1 MRSEA
6 LYKNFE
12 NIPTRRGRGGV
23 YPYVRWQDVADR
35 MNEVFGTN
43 WSSEVMFQDVVGAN
57 VIVRVKVS
65 VYDHETKLVST
76 QEGFGGAP
84 NDASTEAGTPF
95 KSAYSKALKDACKKW
110 GVGLYLDE
118 DDDAGSNT
126 SSAPSAPSPFPSGYI
141 GKEVGVPPASPILME
156 DPGVFV
162 PTPPTPMASPIS
174 SGGMPLPPGVA
185 MSGSP
190 KGEEVSGPQAP
201 QIPPMPK
208 VSKKPTAPPAPP
220 VPPASKVPPMP
231 TAPPVPS
238 SKVGVIDTGEP
249 SYISDVQRAA
259 LQSIL
264 NIQGADYVPL
274 AKEAFEF
281 NGLTIDPIPE
291 PDKLSYQEAV
301 YVIKYGNDKF
311 RKR

>member
-1 MRSEA
+1 MKNEA

-12 NIPTRRGRGGV
+12 SIPTRKGRGGV

-43 WSSEVMFQDVVGAN
+43 WSSEVLFQDIIGAN
-57 VIVRVKVS
+57 VIVRVRVTIVDPEKGVFF
-65 VYDHETKLVST
+65 T

-110 GVGLYLDE
+110 GVGLYLE
-118 DDDAGSNT
+118 DDDDTTGTT
-126 SSAPSAPSPFPSGYI
+126 SSTPSSIPPGYM
-141 GKEVGVPPASPILME
+141 GKEIGVPPTPTPPSASILTE
-156 DPGVFV
+156 DPGAFV
-162 PTPPTPMASPIS
+162 PTPPTFPNKVEEPIS
-174 SGGMPLPPGVA
+174 SSKAETSFPPTPKGGMPLPPGVA
-185 MSGSP
+185 MGGTSMGATIEAP
-190 KGEEVSGPQAP
+190 TPQVL
-201 QIPPMPK
+201 QMP
-208 VSKKPTAPPAPP
+208 STPP
-220 VPPASKVPPMP
+220 VPPTPTSKVE
-231 TAPPVPS
+231 
-238 SKVGVIDTGEP
+238 VINTGEP
-249 SYISDVQRAA
+249 EYISDVQRAA

-264 NIQGADYVPL
+264 SIKGAEYKSL

-281 NGLTIDPIPE
+281 NGLAISSIPD

>member
-1 MRSEA
+1 MRNEA
-6 LYKNFE
+6 LYRNFE
-12 NIPTRRGRGGV
+12 SIPTRRGRGGS

-35 MNEVFGTN
+35 MNEVFGTD
-43 WSSEVMFQDVVGAN
+43 WSSEVMFQDVIGAN

-65 VYDHETKLVST
+65 IYDHETKLVSI

-118 DDDAGSNT
+118 DDDAVGTT
-126 SSAPSAPSPFPSGYI
+126 SSSPSSIPPGYM
-141 GKEVGVPPASPILME
+141 GKEIGIPPTPPSMKN
-156 DPGVFV
+156 DPGVFT
-162 PTPPTPMASPIS
+162 PTPPTPPTPNKVEEPVS
-174 SGGMPLPPGVA
+174 SSKAEAPFPPTPKGGMPLPPGVA
-185 MSGSP
+185 MG
-190 KGEEVSGPQAP
+190 KGEASIPQSPQMPQAP
-201 QIPPMPK
+201 PTPT
-208 VSKKPTAPPAPP
+208 SKA
-220 VPPASKVPPMP
+220 
-231 TAPPVPS
+231 
-238 SKVGVIDTGEP
+238 GVINTGEP
-249 SYISDVQRAA
+249 DYISDVQRAA

-264 NIQGADYVPL
+264 SIKGAEYEPL

-281 NGLTIDPIPE
+281 NGLDISPIPA
-291 PDKLSYQEAV
+291 PDKLTYQEAV

>member
-1 MRSEA
+1 MKNEA
-6 LYKNFE
+6 LYRNFE
-12 NIPTRRGRGGV
+12 NIPSRKGRGGV

-43 WSSEVMFQDVVGAN
+43 WSSEVLFQDIIGPN
-57 VIVRVKVS
+57 VIVRVRVTIVDQEKGIFF
-65 VYDHETKLVST
+65 T

-84 NDASTEAGTPF
+84 NDANTEAGTPF

-118 DDDAGSNT
+118 DDDSGT
-126 SSAPSAPSPFPSGYI
+126 SAPITTLTLPTGYM
-141 GKEVGVPPASPILME
+141 GKEVGIPPM
-156 DPGVFV
+156 
-162 PTPPTPMASPIS
+162 PTPPTNSKIEEPVSSVNAEPPFPSTSNDAISPPVNVNV
-174 SGGMPLPPGVA
+174 GMPLPPGISMGATSKVV
-185 MSGSP
+185 MST
-190 KGEEVSGPQAP
+190 P
-201 QIPPMPK
+201 QIPIPPSMPQPK
-208 VSKKPTAPPAPP
+208 T
-220 VPPASKVPPMP
+220 
-231 TAPPVPS
+231 
-238 SKVGVIDTGEP
+238 GVINTGEP
-249 SYISDVQRAA
+249 EYISDVQRAA

-264 NIQGADYVPL
+264 SIKGASYEPL

-281 NGLTIDPIPE
+281 NGLDASSVPE

>member
-1 MRSEA
+1 MKNEA
-6 LYKNFE
+6 LYRNFE
-12 NIPTRRGRGGV
+12 NIPSRKGRGGV

-43 WSSEVMFQDVVGAN
+43 WSSEVLFQDIIGAN
-57 VIVRVKVS
+57 VIVRVRVS
-65 VYDHETKLVST
+65 IIDLEKGVFFT

-84 NDASTEAGTPF
+84 NDASSEAGTPF

-118 DDDAGSNT
+118 DDDN
-126 SSAPSAPSPFPSGYI
+126 SSISPLPSGYI
-141 GKEVGVPPASPILME
+141 GKEHGVPPMHMAQVANKIEEPIFSKAESPIPPVVVGNMSLP
-156 DPGVFV
+156 PGV
-162 PTPPTPMASPIS
+162 
-174 SGGMPLPPGVA
+174 GGSMPLPPGIDLNKEEIQV
-185 MSGSP
+185 P
-190 KGEEVSGPQAP
+190 KTITTPSIPQMP
-201 QIPPMPK
+201 SIPPMPTPK
-208 VSKKPTAPPAPP
+208 VD
-220 VPPASKVPPMP
+220 
-231 TAPPVPS
+231 
-238 SKVGVIDTGEP
+238 VINTGEP
-249 SYISDVQRAA
+249 DYISDVQRAA

-264 NIQGADYVPL
+264 SIKGVSYEPL

-281 NGLTIDPIPE
+281 NGLNINPIPD

>member
-1 MRSEA
+1 MKSEA
-6 LYKNFE
+6 LYRNFE
-12 NIPTRRGRGGV
+12 NIPSRKGRGGV

-43 WSSEVMFQDVVGAN
+43 WSSEVLFQDIIGAN
-57 VIVRVKVS
+57 VIVRVRVS
-65 VYDHETKLVST
+65 IVDPEKGVFFT

-84 NDASTEAGTPF
+84 NDANTEAGTPF

-118 DDDAGSNT
+118 DDDSSTSTPTLPPGYMGKELGIPPLAPEPPSNNPVVDNSYT
-126 SSAPSAPSPFPSGYI
+126 KIVPPFPT
-141 GKEVGVPPASPILME
+141 A
-156 DPGVFV
+156 
-162 PTPPTPMASPIS
+162 PTT
-174 SGGMPLPPGVA
+174 GGLPLPPGVA
-185 MSGSP
+185 MSGPP
-190 KGEEVSGPQAP
+190 KEEVQVPQALQMP
-201 QIPPMPK
+201 QMP
-208 VSKKPTAPPAPP
+208 S
-220 VPPASKVPPMP
+220 MP
-231 TAPPVPS
+231 TAPPIPM
-238 SKVGVIDTGEP
+238 SKVGVINTGEP
-249 SYISDVQRAA
+249 EYISDVQRAA

-264 NIQGADYVPL
+264 SIKGVDYEPL

-281 NGLTIDPIPE
+281 NGLPTSSIPD